1 MACSRA
7 AHMFREFFCCCRPR
21 AASQGHAICVVLVA
35 WCGLVLIVAYATFA
49 AYTKMLLNEWYKDF
63 YDLLGDVPTDA
74 RPEEVGSGFDGAVD
88 GTALPESDNAFFGHM
103 DRAAYARERAWT
115 ERRERVGH
123 ELTAFAWIVAPLVV
137 VTPVA
142 KWVRSVWAFEWRSA
156 LMRSYLADWSAA
168 GDESAIE
175 GSAQRLHED
184 TQRFSSA
191 LQGCL
196 SLVLDAVLMLA
207 VFTPILID
215 LGGAVAP
222 PPWLRWLRSDV
233 FGSAW
238 LFALAL
244 TAAVVGLGGAVVLG
258 RYLVTLE
265 VRNQVVEAELRRDLV
280 LLESGI
286 APSQTL
292 ARSSS
297 APNAMALGSFAAV
310 LTALR
315 QNYHALFR
323 HFAAL
328 NTFLSAF
335 DQVMVLAPYLLVAP
349 MIFAVDPA
357 DRVTLGVLIQVANS
371 FDKVFASLS
380 LLSENY
386 AAINDFR
393 SVVRRLAEFERDLVA
408 RRALASTRGP
418 SARPP
423 ARPPVYSSP
432 ASRPEDETASET
444 SETALAP
451 TGAESDRLT
460 RSARRRAYG
469 FARQLRLHA
478 RGTAQPVWTERRG
491 ADAAAACARNAE
503 MAVVVVDGQPVH
515 ARSPDGPSAGGAGGA
530 GAGRRSPLRARYDPE
545 LDVTVL

>member
-1 MACSRA
+1 
-7 AHMFREFFCCCRPR
+7 MFREFFCCGRLRGVP
-21 AASQGHAICVVLVA
+21 QGHAVCVLLVA
-35 WCGLVLIVAYATFA
+35 WSGLILIIMYAAFA

-63 YDLLGDVPTDA
+63 YDLLGDVPVDA
-74 RPEEVGSGFDGAVD
+74 SLELASGIADAAMHVD
-88 GTALPESDNAFFGHM
+88 SDDAFFEHM
-103 DRAAYARERAWT
+103 GKAAEGERAWT
-115 ERRERVGH
+115 ERRERVTH
-123 ELTAFAWIVAPLVV
+123 QLVAFAWIVAPLVV

-142 KWVRSVWAFEWRSA
+142 KWARAVWAFEWRSA

-184 TQRFSSA
+184 TQRFSGA

-215 LGGAVAP
+215 LGEAVAP
-222 PPWLRWLRSDV
+222 PPWLRWLRRDL

-238 LFALAL
+238 LFVLAL
-244 TAAVVGLGGAVVLG
+244 TAAVVGLGGAMVLG

-280 LLESGI
+280 LLESGV

-297 APNAMALGSFAAV
+297 APNVMALGSFGAV

-335 DQVMVLAPYLLVAP
+335 DQVMVLAPYVLVAP

-357 DRVTLGVLIQVANS
+357 DRVSLGVLIQVANS

-393 SVVRRLAEFERDLVA
+393 SVVRRLAEFERDLLA
-408 RRALASTRGP
+408 RRTPVSASTDGP
-418 SARPP
+418 SPP
-423 ARPPVYSSP
+423 
-432 ASRPEDETASET
+432 SRPEDETASET

-451 TGAESDRLT
+451 GSERGWFGASGA
-460 RSARRRAYG
+460 SARRRAYG

-478 RGTAQPVWTERRG
+478 RGTAQPVWSERRG
-491 ADAAAACARNAE
+491 ASAACAGGGIAE
-503 MAVVVVDGQPVH
+503 MAVVVVNGEPTRPH
-515 ARSPDGPSAGGAGGA
+515 SSNF
-530 GAGRRSPLRARYDPE
+530 GRRSPLRARYDPE
-545 LDVTVL
+545 HDVTIL